1 MFHLFVFTVVLT
13 IIVSATASLLEAVL
27 FSASDIE
34 LEDLRTKHR
43 RAANYIEKCKKN
55 IDETSAAIIMLN
67 TIANTFGAIVAG
79 GLAIKIYGENKL
91 VYFSM
96 TITIAILFFSEIL
109 PKNLGIIY
117 RKKLYVSAAFLLK
130 IIMLAMYPFS
140 KICRLILDLFIGKKR
155 RMQSTYS
162 DRDIMLLAK
171 RNVREGTLTDQERK
185 MIENTLKMDYT
196 VIEQIMTPLDHLS
209 AYGKNMTVRDV
220 FIANNENIPT
230 GRIPVYANNPENLV
244 GIVHRRK
251 ILHAFATNGAHTQ
264 LGQLMEIP
272 KALPYD
278 MFVDD
283 ALDALLKNLM
293 QLAFV
298 KKDSKTVGVLTLDD
312 IFEHIIGVEIAE
324 NDDIAVKQ
332 SVQNVAKRKVKFKG
346 DMP

>member
-1 MFHLFVFTVVLT
+1 MFSLFAFTIILT
-13 IIVSATASLLEAVL
+13 IAVSATASLLEAVL

-34 LEDLRTKHR
+34 LEDLRTKHKR
-43 RAANYIEKCKKN
+43 TANYIEKCKKN

-67 TIANTFGAIVAG
+67 TLANTFGAIVAG
-79 GLAIKIYGENKL
+79 GLAVKIYGEDKL
-91 VYFSM
+91 IYFSM
-96 TITIAILFFSEIL
+96 AMTISILLFAEIL
-109 PKNLGIIY
+109 PKNLGLIY
-117 RKKLYVSAAFLLK
+117 RKKLYVPAAFLLK
-130 IIMLAMYPFS
+130 IIVRAMYPFS
-140 KICRLILDLFIGKKR
+140 KVCRFVLDFFIGKKR
-155 RMQSTYS
+155 RTGSTYS

-171 RNVREGTLTDQERK
+171 RNVREGTLTNQERK

-196 VIEQIMTPLDHLS
+196 VIAQIMTPLDHLS
-209 AYGKNMTVRDV
+209 TYGKNMTVHDV
-220 FIANNENIPT
+220 FIANDANIPT

-264 LGQLMEIP
+264 LGRLMETP
-272 KALPYD
+272 KALPHD

-283 ALDALLKNLM
+283 ALDALLKNLT

-298 KKDSKTVGVLTLDD
+298 KKDNRIVGVLTLDD

-332 SVQNVAKRKVKFKG
+332 SVQNIAKRKVKFKRG
-346 DMP
+346 MP